1 MCGIC
6 MCFFFFFSFEND
18 ELQIKMSNH
27 DILSMKDI
35 TVISKQ
41 LKSSC
46 KINIISTVTF
56 SSMTE

>member
-1 MCGIC
+1 MYVFLSFS
-6 MCFFFFFSFEND
+6 FFFFFEND

-56 SSMTE
+56 SSITE

>member
-1 MCGIC
+1 MVYVCVS
-6 MCFFFFFSFEND
+6 FFFFFEND

>member
-6 MCFFFFFSFEND
+6 MCFFFFFFEND

-56 SSMTE
+56 SSITE